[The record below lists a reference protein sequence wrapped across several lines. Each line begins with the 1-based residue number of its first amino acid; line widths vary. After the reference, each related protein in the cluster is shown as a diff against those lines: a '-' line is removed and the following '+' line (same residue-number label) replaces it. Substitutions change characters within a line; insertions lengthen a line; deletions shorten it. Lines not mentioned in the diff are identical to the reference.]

1 MNLAVNARDAMP
13 EGGTLVIE
21 TSNVELD
28 EAYVVK
34 HEVVPKGRY
43 VMLAVSDTGIG
54 MNPEEADHSIEGTAP
69 LEKAALNF
77 LP

>member
-43 VMLAVSDTGIG
+43 VMLAVSERGLG
-54 MNPEEADHSIEGTAP
+54 
-69 LEKAALNF
+69 
-77 LP
+77 